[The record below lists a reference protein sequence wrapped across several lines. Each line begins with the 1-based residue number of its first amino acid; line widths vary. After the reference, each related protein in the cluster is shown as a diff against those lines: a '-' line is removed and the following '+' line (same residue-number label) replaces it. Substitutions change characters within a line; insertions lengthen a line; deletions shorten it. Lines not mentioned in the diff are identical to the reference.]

1 MSYTVNWN
9 SRCVRKQN
17 VFTFTLTLMRCDSI
31 SRIRLF
37 AVVFGSAETSQMF
50 CAIRVR
56 KIWLLLFQGV
66 TRHMENDF
74 NLPFSSLYHNLYFFF
89 RFFYNRTSV
98 SLLIILFSN
107 SANSAKFFRFSISS
121 YCYVR
126 LKLVGWVFNLIYLL
140 LICYAN
146 RISRLGCSRSL
157 SLFVDIFYCVYSQS
171 IHVRI
176 RAHKLCVQHDKIN
189 PNATNNLKRLWKL
202 FVFVWR
208 V

>member
-37 AVVFGSAETSQMF
+37 AVIFGSAETSQMF

-74 NLPFSSLYHNLYFFF
+74 RSSFLLFVPQFVFLFPFFI
-89 RFFYNRTSV
+89 TSV
-98 SLLIILFSN
+98 SLLIILFTNSFN
-107 SANSAKFFRFSISS
+107 SARFFRFSISS
-121 YCYVR
+121 YCCVR

-171 IHVRI
+171 IPVRI
-176 RAHKLCVQHDKIN
+176 RAHKLCVQHDEIN

>member
-1 MSYTVNWN
+1 MTTVV
-9 SRCVRKQN
+9 SRRNKTYGKWFQSS
-17 VFTFTLTLMRCDSI
+17 F
-31 SRIRLF
+31 
-37 AVVFGSAETSQMF
+37 
-50 CAIRVR
+50 
-56 KIWLLLFQGV
+56 LLFVPQFV
-66 TRHMENDF
+66 F
-74 NLPFSSLYHNLYFFF
+74 LFS
-89 RFFYNRTSV
+89 FFYNRTSV

-107 SANSAKFFRFSISS
+107 SPNSAKFFRFSISS